1 MTRPTEEHNEIKVV
15 GVVVLYHP
23 DEETYANICT
33 YLPNLEV
40 LYALDNTENPEPGI
54 AHKIAELP
62 NVKYIPFHDNKGLS
76 YALNYALNQANGQT
90 FLLTMDQDSAFPPYM
105 LDRYISSISDMANRD
120 DIAMFAVNYTGL
132 KEAKNLHGSHFVKAA
147 ITSGSMVNVDIA
159 RKIGGFDENL
169 FIDEVDD
176 EFCYRAGENGFKILL
191 MSDIKLT
198 HHLGNP
204 RQYNILG
211 YRFTV
216 LNHSP
221 IRKYYIVRNRLYV
234 AQKYP
239 FIRRYYEQA
248 LIKMFVKVL
257 FFESDKLA
265 KLKLMLE
272 GIRDFHHH
280 CFGKY
285 KYMKAKE

>member
-1 MTRPTEEHNEIKVV
+1 MIRSAEEYKKVKV
-15 GVVVLYHP
+15 AGVVVLYHP
-23 DEETYANICT
+23 NEETYANILT
-33 YLPNLEV
+33 YLPHLEV
-40 LYALDNTENPEPGI
+40 LYALDNTEKPEPGI

-62 NVKYIPFHDNKGLS
+62 NVKYIPFRDNMGLS
-76 YALNYALNQANGQT
+76 YALNYALNQVDGQT
-90 FLLTMDQDSAFPPYM
+90 FLLTMDQDSAFPPHT
-105 LDRYISSISDMANRD
+105 LDRYISSIRDMANRD

-132 KEAKNLHGSHFVKAA
+132 KEAENLNGNHLVKAA

-159 RKIGGFDENL
+159 RKIGGFDEKL

-176 EFCYRAGENGFKILL
+176 EFCYRAGKNGFKILL
-191 MSDIKLT
+191 MSDIKLN

-204 RQYNILG
+204 KQYDIWG

-257 FFESDKLA
+257 LFESDKLA
-265 KLKLMLE
+265 KLKFMLE
-272 GIRDFHHH
+272 GIKDFHNH

-285 KYMKAKE
+285 MKVKE